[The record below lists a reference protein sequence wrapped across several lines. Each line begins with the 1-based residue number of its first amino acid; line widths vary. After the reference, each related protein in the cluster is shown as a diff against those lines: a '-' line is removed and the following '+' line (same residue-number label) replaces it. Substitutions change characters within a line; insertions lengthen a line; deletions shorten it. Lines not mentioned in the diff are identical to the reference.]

1 MQSQIIPS
9 DLTPWTLTLIGFQ
22 HHQNG
27 RENNH
32 VEPQKLNWGHR
43 PLPLCSRIPPPP
55 TAAAVSRQ
63 LKPVASPQPEAAG
76 GAHGG
81 ARRQS
86 CRPFLWL
93 FFARPSRSSRLFT
106 LVFPARESLAFGA
119 FFLKVQVFQ
128 RLLASTATSP
138 HASRRARACA
148 LSHPHYWST
157 MYTKRSCAHYIQQC
171 GVWRAGRTHAASNSA
186 VANASA
192 LHCL

>member
-1 MQSQIIPS
+1 M
-9 DLTPWTLTLIGFQ
+9 
-22 HHQNG
+22 
-27 RENNH
+27 
-32 VEPQKLNWGHR
+32 
-43 PLPLCSRIPPPP
+43 PLCSRIPPPP

-138 HASRRARACA
+138 HASRRARA
-148 LSHPHYWST
+148 LSHTRTTEALCTLSAATRTTYS
-157 MYTKRSCAHYIQQC
+157 SAAC
-171 GVWRAGRTHAASNSA
+171 GARGARMLLLTP
-186 VANASA
+186 
-192 LHCL
+192 L